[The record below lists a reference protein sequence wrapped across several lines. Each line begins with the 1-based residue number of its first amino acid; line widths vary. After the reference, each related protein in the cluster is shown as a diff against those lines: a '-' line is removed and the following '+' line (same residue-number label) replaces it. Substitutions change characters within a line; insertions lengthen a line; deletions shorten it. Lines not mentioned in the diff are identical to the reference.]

1 MRRKSDKSLKNN
13 GPRESAA
20 VTKKPLKPV
29 PKPGQQ
35 KKKANAGDER
45 VRYAK
50 NQQGKLVVLPE
61 SDTEKKDDYE
71 YMTAMNTEEED
82 ANEVHIYEEA

>member
-1 MRRKSDKSLKNN
+1 MRRKSYKSLKNK
-13 GPRESAA
+13 GPGESAA

-50 NQQGKLVVLPE
+50 TQPGKLV
-61 SDTEKKDDYE
+61 DTEKKDDYE
-71 YMTAMNTEEED
+71 YMTAMNAEEED
-82 ANEVHIYEEA
+82 AIEVHIYEEA

>member
-1 MRRKSDKSLKNN
+1 MRRKSDKSLRNN
-13 GPRESAA
+13 GPGESAA

-45 VRYAK
+45 GHCAK
-50 NQQGKLVVLPE
+50 TQQGKLV
-61 SDTEKKDDYE
+61 DDGYE

-82 ANEVHIYEEA
+82 AIEVQIYGKV